1 MRKAGDDIKF
11 FFKQCLKMIVQ
22 NIILPLVYFFVK
34 IKPVSKGL
42 VIFADA
48 HHDTC
53 PVSMR
58 EISNRFKS
66 DNDFKVL
73 EFYHDFSRCGSLK
86 SLKYSVQFMKLYA
99 KSEFVFICDN
109 FLPVSACTKRKGTFV
124 IQLWHGCGAFKKFGY
139 DTSGDIPKYY
149 KGNVYKNYDIVT
161 VSSSECVK
169 SFASAMK
176 LDESVFKPIGVSR
189 TDVYFDEDFC
199 LESKELFYNE
209 NPNAKGK
216 KVVLWAPTF
225 RGNPASP
232 YLVGDQAVMNLATKL
247 FDSDDW
253 YLVTKSHPHMKKPVI
268 AETESS
274 IPTERI
280 FACADLLIT
289 DYSSVIYEYAL
300 FKKPILIFAPDLEDY
315 KSQRG
320 FYLDIEDLPAKIVK
334 DSEELNLK
342 AVEDAIAQFDEKETD
357 IFLEKYMT
365 ACDGNSTDRIIDLV
379 KEIKKENQ

>member
-1 MRKAGDDIKF
+1 MIKAGDDIKF

-22 NIILPLVYFFVK
+22 NIILPLVYFFAK

-48 HHDTC
+48 HHDIC

-58 EISNRFKS
+58 EISNRFKI

-86 SLKYSVQFMKLYA
+86 SLKYSVRFMKIYA

-109 FLPVSACTKRKGTFV
+109 FLPVSACTKRNGTFV

-139 DTSGDIPKYY
+139 DTAGDIPKYY

-161 VSSSECVK
+161 VSSSECIK

-199 LESKELFYNE
+199 FESKELFYNE

-216 KVVLWAPTF
+216 KIVLWAPTF
-225 RGNPASP
+225 RGNPANP

-268 AETESS
+268 AETESNV
-274 IPTERI
+274 PTERI

-342 AVEDAIAQFDEKETD
+342 AVEDAIAQFDEKETN
-357 IFLEKYMT
+357 IFLDKYMT
-365 ACDGNSTDRIIDLV
+365 ACDGNATDRIIDLV